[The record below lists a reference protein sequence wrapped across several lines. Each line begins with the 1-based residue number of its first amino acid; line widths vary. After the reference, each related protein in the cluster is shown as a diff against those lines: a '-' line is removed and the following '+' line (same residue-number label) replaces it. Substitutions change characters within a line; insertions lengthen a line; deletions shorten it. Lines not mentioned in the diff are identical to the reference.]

1 MADTPQESAMKAE
14 SEKPRPFG
22 TGYKLI
28 GKDYSTNDL
37 VAKVTGKSKYAE
49 DFRAEGMLFCR
60 LVLSPMPH
68 ARVKSINAEKAL
80 AMPGVKAILTP
91 AEVPGHAD
99 YMNDNGTHDQGRQVG

>member
-1 MADTPQESAMKAE
+1 MPEAALDPIGAAKAE
-14 SEKPRPFG
+14 AEKPRPFG

-37 VAKVTGKSKYAE
+37 VAKVTGRSKYAE

-80 AMPGVKAILTP
+80 A
-91 AEVPGHAD
+91 HA
-99 YMNDNGTHDQGRQVG
+99 GREGDSYAGGGSRATRTT

>member
-37 VAKVTGKSKYAE
+37 VAKVTGTVEVCRGFSRRGNAVLPAGAE
-49 DFRAEGMLFCR
+49 
-60 LVLSPMPH
+60 PH
-68 ARVKSINAEKAL
+68 AARAGE
-80 AMPGVKAILTP
+80 
-91 AEVPGHAD
+91 EH
-99 YMNDNGTHDQGRQVG
+99 RRRERRWRCRE